1 MLTHRRR
8 RKRRSVACR
17 KASGQGPCHVLLASL
32 SSIVAAY
39 EDWDK
44 KKKNA
49 GTEQFRYL
57 VRTMHEVETMLTGG
71 EKTLK
76 DFQGQVRNWQNSV
89 KERDAVHVYESTCEK
104 MQQRLRDLRGD
115 TRPKHLE
122 KMYSPDGKMIGDLN
136 TMVLAMQVW
145 IKQETEFTQA
155 ANIIQDRLIFGA
167 TKLTSLLDLRSRW
180 VFALSSADALVKQW
194 RRAFDREQDAV
205 KVEKAEQER
214 RRVKAARTEQRA
226 TPSAPPAEERCQAI
240 KAWPGQE
247 GVPGA
252 ILLSA
257 NEIVFR
263 IEDPGDGWYMYKVR
277 RESDETVGL
286 VPTKRLR
293 SAPLPSS
300 PPPEEEDE
308 PGSDAAPRPPPPAV
322 SDDEEE
328 QEAVEQ
334 AQAADAEEEARFV
347 DAVHAQELAHMEADA
362 AECGYDG
369 D

>member
-1 MLTHRRR
+1 MSLDGFVSSTPREPRED
-8 RKRRSVACR
+8 ADAPPPP
-17 KASGQGPCHVLLASL
+17 KASIGCLPKGERPGSL
-32 SSIVAAY
+32 PRAAGELVKYVAAY

-89 KERDAVHVYESTCEK
+89 KERDAVHVYESTGEK

-167 TKLTSLLDLRSRW
+167 TKLTPLLDLRSRW

-247 GVPGA
+247 GVSGA

-263 IEDPGDGWYMYKVR
+263 IEDLGDGWSKVR

-308 PGSDAAPRPPPPAV
+308 PGSDAAPRPPPPAE

-334 AQAADAEEEARFV
+334 AQAADAEEEA
-347 DAVHAQELAHMEADA
+347 
-362 AECGYDG
+362 
-369 D
+369 